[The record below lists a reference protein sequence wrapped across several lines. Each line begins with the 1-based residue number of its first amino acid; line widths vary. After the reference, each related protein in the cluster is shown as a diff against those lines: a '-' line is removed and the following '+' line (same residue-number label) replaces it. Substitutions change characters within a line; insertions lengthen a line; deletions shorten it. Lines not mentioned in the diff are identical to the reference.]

1 MSKRQLIA
9 AALISVIGATGTLGY
24 GQGGGGGL
32 LDQQLGDKAASNAA
46 PADSATPGAGNA
58 VAPDAKSADPKPA
71 GAAATPENT
80 LISPEAAKK
89 VDDQELI
96 NQLTKPNTDKPNPQ
110 QAGAQMKAMI
120 ERMGDSQHKLK
131 DEKDPGEVT
140 QETQRRIVM
149 DLDALIELAK
159 QMQSSGSSQASGQPQ
174 DGQQRQQSQ
183 NNGGQGGNFANTSER
198 LPGGGAADAATG
210 DMRNH
215 DPASW
220 GNLPPRDRDQVS
232 NGANEEYLPAYKQ
245 QIERYYQGLA
255 EMAKPKNR

>member
-1 MSKRQLIA
+1 MA
-9 AALISVIGATGTLGY
+9 AVLGGALGAMGSLGY
-24 GQGGGGGL
+24 GQAADGGL
-32 LDQQLGDKAASNAA
+32 LDQQLGDKPANNAA
-46 PADSATPGAGNA
+46 PADSAKPGTGNT
-58 VAPDAKSADPKPA
+58 VAPVAKPADAKPA
-71 GAAATPENT
+71 GAAAGPENT
-80 LISPEAAKK
+80 IISPEAAKK

-96 NQLTKPNTDKPNPQ
+96 NQLTKPNADKPSPQ
-110 QAGAQMKAMI
+110 QAAAQMKAMI

-149 DLDALIELAK
+149 DLDTLIELAK
-159 QMQSSGSSQASGQPQ
+159 QMQSSGSSSSSGQPQ

-220 GNLPPRDRDQVS
+220 GSLPPRDRDQVA